1 MSVSKVKI
9 IISRFNENLNWLQES
24 PFNEFQYIV
33 YNKGDNDNF
42 NKTNVVSIVNLP
54 NVGKCDHTY
63 LYHIVNNF
71 DNLDAIKQSLTQFDY
86 LASIRM
92 QIQYDSIEA
101 LNIFLC
107 IFSFSCERQWFCK
120 RTKFKLMN
128 VFFNYKTAKF
138 RCDQFSEVSLKVQL
152 KALTKL
158 ANLMVYC
165 PTIL

>member
-71 DNLDAIKQSLTQFDY
+71 DTIWIIAGILSLYVDTG
-86 LASIRM
+86 
-92 QIQYDSIEA
+92 
-101 LNIFLC
+101 C
-107 IFSFSCERQWFCK
+107 TSFS
-120 RTKFKLMN
+120 T
-128 VFFNYKTAKF
+128 
-138 RCDQFSEVSLKVQL
+138 
-152 KALTKL
+152 
-158 ANLMVYC
+158 
-165 PTIL
+165 TIVLYDI